1 MQISLPRSTSARKIS
16 LTPLVDVVFL
26 LLIFFM
32 LTSQIAPFSL
42 ISLVASQNAGNQTAQ
57 NSAIPIEKL
66 PKFNASLITISRG
79 RIAVNGQRTPIGELL
94 DIVNLQVADGT
105 NVAILSAR
113 KNATV
118 QDFTTVLEILKKSNL
133 ETVSIRRFK

>member
-1 MQISLPRSTSARKIS
+1 MQTSLPRPTSVRKIS

-42 ISLVASQNAGNQTAQ
+42 ISLVASESATNQTAHKLKGI
-57 NSAIPIEKL
+57 AEKTS
-66 PKFNASLITISRG
+66 KIGASLITISRG

-94 DIVNLQVADGT
+94 DVVNLQVADGT
-105 NVAILSAR
+105 SVAILSAR